1 MSQMIARYQITD
13 YATFKAAFDADA
25 EDRSNN
31 GLSLL
36 QLWRENDHNA
46 WALYTVQDAKTVKA
60 YLDGAAG
67 VFNSQA
73 GVTGAEFHYV
83 ETA

>member
-1 MSQMIARYQITD
+1 MQMIAHYSVAD
-13 YATFKAAFDADA
+13 YALFKAAFDDDA
-25 EDRSNN
+25 EDRANN

-36 QLWRENDHNA
+36 QLWRENDKNA
-46 WALYTVQDAKTVKA
+46 WALFQVNNASAARA
-60 YLDGAAG
+60 YLSGAAT

-73 GVTGAEFHYV
+73 GVSAASFHYV